1 MPSKEAS
8 TYGVSRLSSPPDA
21 AAMIAGH
28 LAARKDNVE
37 RF

>member
-8 TYGVSRLSSPPDA
+8 TYGVNPRSLPPDA

-28 LAARKDNVE
+28 LAACKDNVE